1 MRICNVIL
9 LTTTLTVTGCS
20 ERQPVEPDEDSSG
33 APAVET
39 ATMDGIAERYVRLA
53 LAFSAYDGDYVDA
66 YFGPEEWRAEAGAV
80 KRPLE
85 TLKAEATTLIETL
98 AAMEPESAQVDRLRR
113 SLLSKRLIAMRV
125 RMGMAAGI
133 KLSFDQETEQLFD
146 VRVPDYD
153 AAHFQ
158 GILEQIDALIPGS
171 DPLHER
177 VAAFQSKFVIPKDR
191 LKRVFDR
198 AIAECRKRTL
208 THLSLPQSEN
218 FEVEFVNDKPWSGY
232 NWYKGDYFS
241 LIQINTDLPIYIKRA
256 VDLGCHEAY
265 PGHHTYNILL
275 ERDLQKGRGW
285 MEFTINPLYGPQSP
299 ISEGSANFGI
309 DMAFPGNER
318 AIFEKEVL
326 FPLAG
331 LGPSEAD
338 RYYRLLELLD
348 QLSYADNDAARDYL
362 DGKISRADTI
372 DWIVAYRLYS
382 LERASQRVDFI
393 EKYRSYVINYNYGK
407 DLVERYVETRA
418 GDDAERRWAE
428 FERVL
433 SLPLTPSDM

>member
-1 MRICNVIL
+1 M
-9 LTTTLTVTGCS
+9 
-20 ERQPVEPDEDSSG
+20 
-33 APAVET
+33 
-39 ATMDGIAERYVRLA
+39 
-53 LAFSAYDGDYVDA
+53 
-66 YFGPEEWRAEAGAV
+66 
-80 KRPLE
+80 
-85 TLKAEATTLIETL
+85 
-98 AAMEPESAQVDRLRR
+98 DRLRR

-125 RMGMAAGI
+125 RMGMAEGI

-158 GILEQIDALIPGS
+158 SILDQIDALIPGS

-191 LKRVFDR
+191 LERVFDR

-208 THLSLPQSEN
+208 THLSLPESEN

-256 VDLGCHEAY
+256 VDLGCHEGY

-331 LGPSEAD
+331 LGPGEAD